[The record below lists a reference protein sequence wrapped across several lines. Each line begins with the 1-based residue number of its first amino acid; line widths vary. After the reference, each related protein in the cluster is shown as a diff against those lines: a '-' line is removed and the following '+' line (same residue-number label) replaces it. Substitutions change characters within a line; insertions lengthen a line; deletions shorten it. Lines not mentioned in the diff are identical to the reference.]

1 MASSGTGSGNTSVVH
16 KSREIILKHL
26 DYQGYNVSDY
36 NDTSINEAHLMIQNK
51 QLDML
56 MNNSDD
62 KKVYVKY
69 HLGKSLRPQYIHD
82 MIDDL
87 YNLEQIL
94 TKEDMLIVIIKD
106 EPNDTMINLLKHLYA
121 DRQIYISVFNIN
133 RLQFNILEHIMVP
146 KHTKL
151 TSEEAIKFRK
161 DENINN
167 DSQIPEI
174 SRFDPVALAIG
185 LKPGDICKI
194 LRPSRISITSDYY
207 RFCINN

>member
-1 MASSGTGSGNTSVVH
+1 
-16 KSREIILKHL
+16 
-26 DYQGYNVSDY
+26 
-36 NDTSINEAHLMIQNK
+36 
-51 QLDML
+51 
-56 MNNSDD
+56 
-62 KKVYVKY
+62 
-69 HLGKSLRPQYIHD
+69 
-82 MIDDL
+82 
-87 YNLEQIL
+87 
-94 TKEDMLIVIIKD
+94 
-106 EPNDTMINLLKHLYA
+106 
-121 DRQIYISVFNIN
+121 
-133 RLQFNILEHIMVP
+133 MVP

>member
-36 NDTSINEAHLMIQNK
+36 NDTSINEVHLMIQNK